1 MAKKTQSQDEKLI
14 ELYYKGVEYF
24 QNNTKQVYTVLTIVV
39 VIIAGIVF
47 YTMSQK
53 EKKQNAMIE
62 LTKVQDVYS
71 SGAYQQAINGDSL
84 GYSKGLLYIVNE
96 YGSTE
101 SGEVAKIMLAN
112 SYYYLNDYGNA
123 ERYYNDYSGSDVI
136 LKAASI
142 AGIAAVKEAQGNF
155 VEAAQKYEE
164 AAGVSEEVAVND
176 EYLYAAARNYSLA
189 NNVNEYKR
197 VSGMLKSEYPQSTY
211 IFKLQRYELN

>member
-1 MAKKTQSQDEKLI
+1 MAKKTQTQDEKLI

-142 AGIAAVKEAQGNF
+142 AGIAAIKEAQGNF
-155 VEAAQKYEE
+155 IEAAKKYEE
-164 AAGVSEEVAVND
+164 AAGVSQEVAVND

-189 NNVNEYKR
+189 NNVDEYKR
-197 VSGMLKSEYPQSTY
+197 VSGMLKSEYPQSSY

>member
-24 QNNTKQVYTVLTIVV
+24 QNNTKQVYIALTIVV
-39 VIIAGIVF
+39 AIIAGIVF

-53 EKKQNAMIE
+53 EKRENASIE

-71 SGAYQQAINGDSL
+71 MGAYQQAINGDSL

-101 SGEVAKIMLAN
+101 SGEIAKIMLAN
-112 SYYYLNDYGNA
+112 SYYYLMDYSNA
-123 ERYYNDYSGSDVI
+123 ERYFNDYSGSDVI

-142 AGIAAVKEAQGNF
+142 AGIAAIREAQGNF

-164 AAGVSEEVAVND
+164 AAGVSEDVAVND

-189 NNVNEYKR
+189 NNVEEYKR
-197 VSGMLKSEYPQSTY
+197 VSGLLKSEYPQSSY

>member
-1 MAKKTQSQDEKLI
+1 
-14 ELYYKGVEYF
+14 
-24 QNNTKQVYTVLTIVV
+24 
-39 VIIAGIVF
+39 
-47 YTMSQK
+47 
-53 EKKQNAMIE
+53 
-62 LTKVQDVYS
+62 
-71 SGAYQQAINGDSL
+71 
-84 GYSKGLLYIVNE
+84 
-96 YGSTE
+96 
-101 SGEVAKIMLAN
+101 MLAN

-123 ERYYNDYSGSDVI
+123 ERYYNDYSGSDMI

-142 AGIAAVKEAQGNF
+142 AGIAAIKEAQGNF

-189 NNVNEYKR
+189 NNVDEYKR